1 MTSHILPT
9 YERAP
14 MAFVRGE
21 GCWLIDESGER
32 YLDAGAGIAVSIL
45 GHAHPA
51 LVAALSE
58 QASKLWHTSNLYR
71 IPNQERLADLL
82 VERTFAD
89 TAFFTNS
96 GTEATEAAV
105 KMARK
110 YWHHRG
116 EPEKNE
122 IITLNG
128 SFHGRTLAMISAAGA
143 EKLVSGFG
151 PLMPGFEQVEPGDI
165 EAVENAVDE
174 RTAAI
179 MVEPILGE
187 GGIVPL
193 PDRYLKALRQLCDER
208 GLLLIL
214 DEIQSG
220 MGRTGKLF
228 AHEWA
233 GVEPDIMA
241 IAKGIG
247 GGFPLGACLATSK
260 AAEGMTAGT
269 HGSTYGGNPLACAV
283 GAAVM
288 EIVADESFLEDVRRR
303 AGHLRQGL
311 EALVGSHPDVFEE
324 VRGSGFMLG
333 LACKAKNSDVVEA
346 GFRNKVLTVPAGG
359 NVVRV
364 LPPLNMSVEEL
375 AEAARRIGMA
385 AGDLEANAR

>member
-1 MTSHILPT
+1 
-9 YERAP
+9 

-21 GCWLIDESGER
+21 GCWLVDESGER

-51 LVAALSE
+51 LVAALLE

-89 TAFFTNS
+89 TVFFTNS

-110 YWHHRG
+110 FWHHRG
-116 EPEKNE
+116 APEKNE

-151 PLMPGFEQVEPGDI
+151 PLMPGFKQVEPGDI

-311 EALVGSHPDVFEE
+311 EAVVGSHPDVFEE
-324 VRGSGFMLG
+324 VRGFGFMLG

-359 NVVRV
+359 NAVRV

-375 AEAARRIGMA
+375 TEAARRIGMA
-385 AGDLEANAR
+385 AGDLEANAQ

>member
-9 YERAP
+9 YDRAP

-71 IPNQERLADLL
+71 IPNQERLAELL

-89 TAFFTNS
+89 TVFFTNS

-110 YWHHRG
+110 FWHHRG
-116 EPEKNE
+116 APEKNE

-151 PLMPGFEQVEPGDI
+151 PLMPGFKQVEPGDI
-165 EAVENAVDE
+165 AAVENVVDDN
-174 RTAAI
+174 TAAI

-193 PDRYLKALRQLCDER
+193 PDRYLKALRRLCDQR
-208 GLLLIL
+208 DLLLVL

-233 GVEPDIMA
+233 GVAPDIMA

-247 GGFPLGACLATSK
+247 GGFPLGACLATSR

-311 EALVGSHPDVFEE
+311 EAVVGSHPDVFEE

-385 AGDLEANAR
+385 AGDVEANA

>member
-9 YERAP
+9 YDRAP

-89 TAFFTNS
+89 TVFFTNS

-110 YWHHRG
+110 FWHHRG
-116 EPEKNE
+116 SPEKNE
-122 IITLNG
+122 IVTLNG

-151 PLMPGFEQVEPGDI
+151 PLMPGFKQVEPGDI
-165 EAVENAVDE
+165 AAVENAVDE

-193 PDRYLKALRQLCDER
+193 PDRYLKALRQLCDQR
-208 GLLLIL
+208 DLLLVL

-220 MGRTGKLF
+220 MGRSGKLF

-311 EALVGSHPDVFEE
+311 EAVVGSHPDVFEE
-324 VRGSGFMLG
+324 VRGAGFMLG

-359 NVVRV
+359 NAVRV

-375 AEAARRIGMA
+375 AEAVRRIGMA
-385 AGDLEANAR
+385 AQDLEVNA

>member
-1 MTSHILPT
+1 MMSHLLPT
-9 YERAP
+9 YDRAP

-21 GCWLIDESGER
+21 GCWLIDESGEH

-89 TAFFTNS
+89 TVFFTNS

-110 YWHHRG
+110 FWHHRG
-116 EPEKNE
+116 APEKNE

-151 PLMPGFEQVEPGDI
+151 PLMPGFKQVEPGDI
-165 EAVENAVDE
+165 AAVENAIDD

-193 PDRYLKALRQLCDER
+193 PDRYLKALRQLCDQR
-208 GLLLIL
+208 DLLLVL

-311 EALVGSHPDVFEE
+311 EAVVGSHPDVFEE

-385 AGDLEANAR
+385 AQDLEANAR